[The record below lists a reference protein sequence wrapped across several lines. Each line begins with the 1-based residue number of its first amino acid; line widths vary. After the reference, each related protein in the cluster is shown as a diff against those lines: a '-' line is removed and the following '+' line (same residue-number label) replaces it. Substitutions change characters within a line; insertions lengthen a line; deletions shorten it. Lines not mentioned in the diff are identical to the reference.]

1 MSRNSKETLN
11 YTSSINKLHF
21 TKKWLL
27 HFQTETKYDYLEIR
41 DGGDAT
47 STKLGKFS
55 GTTLP
60 KNIKSTGNQ
69 LFVKFHS
76 DFDRRK
82 KGFSASLTKGK
93 K

>member
-1 MSRNSKETLN
+1 ML
-11 YTSSINKLHF
+11 NKLYF
-21 TKKWLL
+21 TKKWLP
-27 HFQTETKYDYLEIR
+27 HFQTEFEYDYLEIR
-41 DGGDAT
+41 NGGDAT
-47 STKLGKFS
+47 STKLGKYS
-55 GTTLP
+55 GASLP
-60 KNIKSTGNQ
+60 KNIISTGNQ